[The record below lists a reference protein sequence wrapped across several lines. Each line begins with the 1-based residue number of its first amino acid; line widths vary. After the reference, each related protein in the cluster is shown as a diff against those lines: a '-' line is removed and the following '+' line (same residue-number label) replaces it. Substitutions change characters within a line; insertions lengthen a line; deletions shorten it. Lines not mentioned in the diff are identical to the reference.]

1 MPSQS
6 EKDPYKRSSK
16 PTKDL
21 KAADKHERNK
31 RDGEKK
37 DEGRRKLRPMH
48 LFLLFLILAVPG
60 YWVVNSL
67 LGYSTIDTSLA
78 WPCSRALRGSS
89 ASPLLTA
96 TR

>member
-1 MPSQS
+1 MNATSATAR
-6 EKDPYKRSSK
+6 KK
-16 PTKDL
+16 TK
-21 KAADKHERNK
+21 
-31 RDGEKK
+31 
-37 DEGRRKLRPMH
+37 GRRKLRPMH

-67 LGYSTIDTSLA
+67 LGYSTIDTSSGLA
-78 WPCSRALRGSS
+78 LLNAALRGSS

>member
-21 KAADKHERNK
+21 KAADKRGK

-37 DEGRRKLRPMH
+37 TKAAASCG
-48 LFLLFLILAVPG
+48 
-60 YWVVNSL
+60 
-67 LGYSTIDTSLA
+67 
-78 WPCSRALRGSS
+78 PCTCSCCS
-89 ASPLLTA
+89 
-96 TR
+96 

>member
-21 KAADKHERNK
+21 KAADKHERDK

-37 DEGRRKLRPMH
+37 DEGRLW
-48 LFLLFLILAVPG
+48 PG
-60 YWVVNSL
+60 P
-67 LGYSTIDTSLA
+67 TQE
-78 WPCSRALRGSS
+78 R
-89 ASPLLTA
+89 
-96 TR
+96 

>member
-6 EKDPYKRSSK
+6 EKDPYKRRTK
-16 PTKDL
+16 PTKGL
-21 KAADKHERNK
+21 KAADKHERDK

-67 LGYSTIDTSLA
+67 LGYSTIDTSSGLA
-78 WPCSRALRGSS
+78 LLKSAKGSS

>member
-6 EKDPYKRSSK
+6 EKDPYKRRTK

-21 KAADKHERNK
+21 KAADKHERDK

-48 LFLLFLILAVPG
+48 
-60 YWVVNSL
+60 
-67 LGYSTIDTSLA
+67 
-78 WPCSRALRGSS
+78 
-89 ASPLLTA
+89 
-96 TR
+96 